1 MHRFLLAA
9 SVLGFPVSL
18 GAQSADP
25 RIQAIVDSVAPER
38 LAATVRALAGFETRN
53 LLSDT
58 VSTTRGIG
66 AARRWIFEQFR
77 AASPRLQV
85 SFDEYTIPQGGRVSR
100 EVLLKNVMAVLPGKS
115 SRRLYVSGHYDTVAR
130 RADGTPLGSGT
141 EHDNPAPGAN
151 DDGSGTALVM
161 ELARVIA
168 RSGIE
173 FDATIVFIA
182 LAGEEQGLIGAAQH
196 AKQAAADAVVIDAVF
211 NNDIVGG
218 SVGGQGRVDS
228 RTIRVFSEGPEDSPS
243 RQLARYIREAA
254 ARYVPAHEVRLI
266 ARHDRFGRGGDH
278 TAFNQSGYAGVR
290 FTEAQE
296 NYSRQ
301 HTVNDTPEGVD
312 PAYLARNARVNAAGL
327 VSLALA
333 PSAPKTAAA
342 QGQPLLGR
350 GQGGYDAL
358 LRWTSSAG
366 AVSYRVVWREAWA
379 PDWKYSRT
387 VADTTIAFP
396 DLTIDDYV
404 FGVAAIGPGGHESLV
419 SAYVLPPRR

>member
-1 MHRFLLAA
+1 MNRFLLLVAVA
-9 SVLGFPVSL
+9 LPVHL
-18 GAQSADP
+18 PAQSTDP
-25 RIQAIVDSVAPER
+25 RIQAIVDSVSPER
-38 LAATVRALAGFETRN
+38 LGATIKALAAFETRN

-58 VSTTRGIG
+58 VSTARGIG
-66 AARRWIFEQFR
+66 AARRWIFEQFK

-85 SFDEYTIPQGGRVSR
+85 SFDEYTIPPAGRVSR

-115 SRRLYVSGHYDTVAR
+115 SRRLYVSGHYDTIAR
-130 RADGTPLGSGT
+130 NPDGTFTGGD
-141 EHDNPAPGAN
+141 DNRLAPGAN

-173 FDATIVFIA
+173 FDATVVFIA

-196 AKQAAADAVVIDAVF
+196 AKKAAAAAVVIDAVF

-228 RTIRVFSEGPEDSPS
+228 RTVRVYSEGPEDSPS
-243 RQLARYIREAA
+243 RSLARYIREAA

-278 TAFNQSGYAGVR
+278 SAFNQAGYTGVR

-301 HTVNDTPEGVD
+301 HTVNDTPDGVD

-327 VSLALA
+327 VSLAIA
-333 PSAPKTAAA
+333 PAAPKVMGA

-350 GQGGYDAL
+350 GDGGYDAT
-358 LRWTSSAG
+358 LRWTSSTG
-366 AVSYRVVWREAWA
+366 ATGYKVVWREAWA
-379 PDWKYSRT
+379 PDWKYSRSVT
-387 VADTTIAFP
+387 DTTLVFR

-404 FGVAAIGPGGHESLV
+404 FGVAAVGPGGHESLV